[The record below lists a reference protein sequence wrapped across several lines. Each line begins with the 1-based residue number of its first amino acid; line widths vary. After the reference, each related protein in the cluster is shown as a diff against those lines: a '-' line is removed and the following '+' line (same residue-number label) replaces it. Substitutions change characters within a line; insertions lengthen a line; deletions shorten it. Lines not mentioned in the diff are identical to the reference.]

1 MFFCFRSLS
10 IVVSLSTQIHRFLA
24 IPILPDYPTTTK
36 WLTEKEVQIA
46 EHRLIEKNGTIDSE
60 DVDANLFYGIKLAV
74 KDPKVWLLALSYH
87 CTIMGLSFR

>member
-1 MFFCFRSLS
+1 M
-10 IVVSLSTQIHRFLA
+10 A

-46 EHRLIEKNGTIDSE
+46 EYRLIEKTGIADSE
-60 DVDANLFYGIKLAV
+60 DIDEGIFYGVKLAV

-87 CTIMGLSFR
+87 MTIMGLSFRYVNLQESFTWCF